1 MEVWLNG
8 NNAGLSRRVVRVRL
22 PLSPQK
28 NYAGI
33 SASGPGDVPFKH
45 VTRVRI
51 PFPVPV
57 GLSVTCQKLSKL
69 VGRLVVQDA

>member
-8 NNAGLSRRVVRVRL
+8 LQCRL
-22 PLSPQK
+22 VTPCGTGSNPVISA

-33 SASGPGDVPFKH
+33 SASGLGDVPFKH

-51 PFPVPV
+51 PFPVPICS
-57 GLSVTCQKLSKL
+57 LTY
-69 VGRLVVQDA
+69 